1 MKESIYPIIKT
12 GRFIDRPNR
21 FVSHVEIEGE
31 IELCHMPNPGR
42 MRELLFP
49 GVTMYVTPSKNPK
62 SRTAYRVIGV
72 EKGEKIFYL
81 DTSRCNDAAAYLVNH
96 GKIPGWENC
105 FVARRE
111 VTMGDSRFDLLLC
124 DRETGETFPVEVKSC
139 SLSGEKGAMFPDAP
153 TERGVKHLRHLTD
166 MAKAGEH
173 AGLLI
178 LVHDAKAHWFL
189 PDMHTDPD
197 FALAFADAMDIVDWK
212 AAAISWTP
220 DFTMPEEARLLPS
233 SKVAIEKEGQ
243 DRGAYLL
250 VLQTEEDT
258 DIEGTPIPAGYY
270 VYAGW
275 AAEHLQKEMN
285 HYRNRR
291 KRAADAVDA
300 LRQTARLIGLFP
312 IRSSENISAEFL
324 PALASISDGEIS
336 ISYGGKKQKLFAFQE
351 NPIHK
356 KDFTEL
362 EARFQID
369 RLDFYFRKEK

>member
-1 MKESIYPIIKT
+1 MEEKIYPEVILGK
-12 GRFIDRPNR
+12 FIDRPNR
-21 FVSHVEIEGE
+21 FVSHVEIDGKAQ
-31 IELCHMPNPGR
+31 LCHMPNPGR

-49 GVTMYVTPSKNPK
+49 GVTIYVTPNQNPK

-72 EKGEKIFYL
+72 EKGNTIFYL
-81 DTSRCNDAAAYLVNH
+81 DTSRCNEVAAHLVNH
-96 GKIPGWENC
+96 GKIPGWEDY

-124 DRETGETFPVEVKSC
+124 HRETGETFPVEVKSC

-153 TERGVKHLRHLTD
+153 TERGVKHLRHLTA

-178 LVHDAKAHWFL
+178 LVHDPKATWFL

-197 FALAFADAMDIVDWK
+197 FAAAFGEAMDIIDWK
-212 AAAISWTP
+212 AAAIFWTP

-233 SKVAIEKEGQ
+233 AKEAIEKEGQ

-250 VLQTEEDT
+250 VLELEEEIE
-258 DIEGTPIPAGYY
+258 IEGTSVPCGYY

-285 HYRNRR
+285 HHRSHR
-291 KRAADAVDA
+291 KRATGAVDI
-300 LRQTARLIGLFP
+300 LRQSARLTGLFP
-312 IRSSENISAEFL
+312 IRSSEDISEEIRQ
-324 PALASISDGEIS
+324 ALAAISDGETS
-336 ISYGGKKQKLFAFQE
+336 ISFAGKREKLFRFQD
-351 NPIHK
+351 NPIHLK
-356 KDFTEL
+356 KFTEL
-362 EARFQID
+362 EAYFQID
-369 RLDFYFRKEK
+369 RLSKYF